1 MKKKLAAVLV
11 CFGLLA
17 LLGGKWLSDRYVLYR
32 WQLLPRDAAVLDLR
46 EETLEVTDFARLQ
59 EKLPHSRI
67 VWNVPFQGNRVSSEE
82 ETLHISTLAEEDI
95 ALLQYFPELK
105 LLDAS
110 GCVDYENLRKVSDA
124 YPQVQL
130 RYQVSFGNTKVENDQ
145 TAFMLKDPSGEELTE
160 KLQWLPELKELTL
173 TGTLPEPEALAQLQQ
188 AYPDREIRW
197 EIPLGENRV
206 MSDAEVLDLR
216 DSALTAEEVAQALR
230 WLPRVK
236 TVDLTGSTLPDEDIM
251 ALADTHDCFFLWQM
265 TLGSKKFSTDVAEID
280 ISRENQEST
289 AFIESRLP
297 YFPNLEKVIMS
308 HCGLDNET
316 MDDLNRRYADIRFVW
331 TVKIKYQDVR
341 TDETWFYPVKLDRS
355 AVVESKDLVDLR
367 YCTDMVCIDVGHMWG
382 VKDCEWAAYMPNLRY
397 LVLAYT
403 SVADLTPL
411 SGLKNLAFLEIF
423 HTPVTDYSPLIGC
436 TGLEDLNL
444 SMTTGDYRPLAQM
457 PWLKNVRWAGV
468 AGSYGLPCSGA
479 HEALPAAQPQ
489 VNWDFYG
496 KYAAYKSD
504 WRKLPNYYAMRD
516 FLGMFYLR

>member
-67 VWNVPFQGNRVSSEE
+67 VWNVPFQGNWVSSEE

-110 GCVDYENLRKVSDA
+110 GCVDYENLRKVSDG

-479 HEALPAAQPQ
+479 HEALPEAQPQ